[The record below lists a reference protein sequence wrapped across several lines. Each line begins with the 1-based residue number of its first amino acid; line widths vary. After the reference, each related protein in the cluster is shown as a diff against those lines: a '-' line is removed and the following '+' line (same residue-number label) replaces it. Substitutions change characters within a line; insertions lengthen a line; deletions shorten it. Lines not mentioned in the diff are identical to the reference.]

1 VYLKS
6 LQIQGFKSFP
16 DKITIHFGKGLT
28 AIVGPN
34 GSGKSNIS
42 DAIRWVLGEQSF
54 KSLRGTKMEDVVFSG
69 TQKRRPMG
77 AAEVSL
83 TIDNTS
89 RFVRF
94 DCDEVTVTRRYFR
107 SGESEFLVNKK
118 PVRLKDIHE
127 MFMDTGLGRDGYSV
141 IGQGRID
148 EVLSKK
154 SEDRRELFEEAA
166 GITKYRYKKDEAERK
181 LAAAGENLARV
192 SDIIEELSA
201 QLGPMEKRA
210 ARAKEYLK
218 IRDELKGL
226 EVGIWGRQL
235 QALKKAAEK
244 AEVDLKI
251 GLFMLEEARS
261 GLDKLYEEGQALQ
274 NAAGQATIAAEKA
287 RSARD
292 TAEANRSKEESEQAV
307 LSVSIQHHET
317 RIQGLMAT
325 GAKREE
331 RILELDRQKKERENL
346 LSDKTKRHGQLS
358 DELDALTKK
367 ALEAAT
373 HLEDLEAKAEGL
385 AAMAALA
392 RQNASEAKARAQAA
406 QDATVETKSRLEEG
420 SEAAQKAAERLAQ
433 EKAEQEALAK
443 QIDKA
448 QEELQA
454 AKNIVS
460 GYGLRLQSAE
470 KKAEA
475 AQNEE
480 YRLLVE
486 ENALVSKVSMLSE
499 LAREYEGYSAAVK
512 SVMKL
517 SKAGRL
523 PGVLGTVG
531 ELVHAENHVA
541 LAIETALGAALQNIV
556 TNTEETARDAISYL
570 KERNIGR
577 ATFLP
582 ISAVRGNV
590 LSEQG
595 LENEAG
601 FVGVAVELCSFPQET
616 KGVFASLLGRTVIV
630 ERMNDAIALARK
642 RGHRF
647 RIVTLDGQVIN
658 AGGSMTGG
666 AAGRQT
672 GILTRA
678 NELKEASAKLAKLR
692 AEKQKH
698 GQILAEANRLLTAAK
713 YEKEQAEA
721 ELRAAEDTL
730 LSLKTAAAQH
740 AFLLENL
747 QKQEEEFSKARENT
761 ELALQHLAAEE
772 ESWLARAE
780 ASEQEAQAK
789 EAELAGLTKG
799 KADAEGEHQAMAEQ
813 LTALRSALAANEA
826 EQEGIRQAIIEL
838 ERQRNE
844 ADSDQATLEAEQKEA
859 IRQKALLEERRELCK
874 QRAEQF
880 ALTAAAQAEAL
891 SAALAEREALE
902 QKKTE
907 CDKALRDANERLVA
921 LEREQSRL
929 ESALQTVKNEE
940 KQLSARLWEQ
950 YELTPGEA
958 LAAPEPEDEKA
969 ALARISELRSRQK
982 ALGPVDVGA
991 IDEFAALKERYDYLT
1006 SQKEDIEESAQGLR
1020 SLIAELTDTMKTLF
1034 IQSFA
1039 AISES
1044 FSQTFAE
1051 IFGGG
1056 TAELSLTDLEEPLT
1070 SGIEIKAQPPG
1081 KNLKSITLL
1090 SGGEKALVAIAL
1102 YFALLKVQPAPFCVL
1117 DEIDAA
1123 LDDVNVLRFVTYLRR
1138 LSAEI
1143 QFIVV
1148 THRRT
1153 TMERADILYGVTMQ
1167 EQGVSRLLSLDL
1179 AGMEKQFTLT

>member
-1 VYLKS
+1 
-6 LQIQGFKSFP
+6 
-16 DKITIHFGKGLT
+16 
-28 AIVGPN
+28 
-34 GSGKSNIS
+34 
-42 DAIRWVLGEQSF
+42 
-54 KSLRGTKMEDVVFSG
+54 
-69 TQKRRPMG
+69 
-77 AAEVSL
+77 
-83 TIDNTS
+83 
-89 RFVRF
+89 
-94 DCDEVTVTRRYFR
+94 
-107 SGESEFLVNKK
+107 
-118 PVRLKDIHE
+118 
-127 MFMDTGLGRDGYSV
+127 
-141 IGQGRID
+141 
-148 EVLSKK
+148 
-154 SEDRRELFEEAA
+154 
-166 GITKYRYKKDEAERK
+166 
-181 LAAAGENLARV
+181 
-192 SDIIEELSA
+192 
-201 QLGPMEKRA
+201 
-210 ARAKEYLK
+210 
-218 IRDELKGL
+218 
-226 EVGIWGRQL
+226 
-235 QALKKAAEK
+235 
-244 AEVDLKI
+244 
-251 GLFMLEEARS
+251 
-261 GLDKLYEEGQALQ
+261 
-274 NAAGQATIAAEKA
+274 
-287 RSARD
+287 
-292 TAEANRSKEESEQAV
+292 
-307 LSVSIQHHET
+307 
-317 RIQGLMAT
+317 
-325 GAKREE
+325 
-331 RILELDRQKKERENL
+331 
-346 LSDKTKRHGQLS
+346 
-358 DELDALTKK
+358 
-367 ALEAAT
+367 
-373 HLEDLEAKAEGL
+373 
-385 AAMAALA
+385 
-392 RQNASEAKARAQAA
+392 
-406 QDATVETKSRLEEG
+406 
-420 SEAAQKAAERLAQ
+420 
-433 EKAEQEALAK
+433 
-443 QIDKA
+443 
-448 QEELQA
+448 
-454 AKNIVS
+454 
-460 GYGLRLQSAE
+460 
-470 KKAEA
+470 
-475 AQNEE
+475 
-480 YRLLVE
+480 
-486 ENALVSKVSMLSE
+486 
-499 LAREYEGYSAAVK
+499 
-512 SVMKL
+512 
-517 SKAGRL
+517 
-523 PGVLGTVG
+523 
-531 ELVHAENHVA
+531 
-541 LAIETALGAALQNIV
+541 
-556 TNTEETARDAISYL
+556 
-570 KERNIGR
+570 
-577 ATFLP
+577 
-582 ISAVRGNV
+582 
-590 LSEQG
+590 
-595 LENEAG
+595 
-601 FVGVAVELCSFPQET
+601 
-616 KGVFASLLGRTVIV
+616 
-630 ERMNDAIALARK
+630 
-642 RGHRF
+642 
-647 RIVTLDGQVIN
+647 
-658 AGGSMTGG
+658 
-666 AAGRQT
+666 
-672 GILTRA
+672 
-678 NELKEASAKLAKLR
+678 
-692 AEKQKH
+692 
-698 GQILAEANRLLTAAK
+698 
-713 YEKEQAEA
+713 
-721 ELRAAEDTL
+721 
-730 LSLKTAAAQH
+730 TAAAQH

-1102 YFALLKVQPAPFCVL
+1102 YFAMLKVQPAPFCVL

-1138 LSAEI
+1138 LSAET